1 METYFEVAELRKL
14 FAAVIESTQVR
25 LGLIV
30 DDLVGANVAA
40 LGESLPADFTLV
52 WAFSGVPSFVRL
64 ESFLVNMEIQIMA
77 LHLLSGFQVE
87 RNCGHSLALCTA
99 AKERQRQHSRV
110 KCRGLWYSRMALP
123 QYGNVRGY
131 RDAFSD
137 RNSWCSSQLCIDT
150 VSCHSSDCWLLPG
163 DPFA

>member
-52 WAFSGVPSFVRL
+52 WAFSGVPSFVR
-64 ESFLVNMEIQIMA
+64 
-77 LHLLSGFQVE
+77 FQVSKLRE
-87 RNCGHSLALCTA
+87 TA
-99 AKERQRQHSRV
+99 ATVWLFARLQK
-110 KCRGLWYSRMALP
+110 
-123 QYGNVRGY
+123 NVR
-131 RDAFSD
+131 D
-137 RNSWCSSQLCIDT
+137 NILE
-150 VSCHSSDCWLLPG
+150 
-163 DPFA
+163 